1 MGRRQSGM
9 PPMRIADLTRD
20 EAILAIARAMAQEML
35 DADPE
40 LSDPAVS
47 KLKAQVL
54 KRYGDVLALG
64 DVA

>member
-1 MGRRQSGM
+1 
-9 PPMRIADLTRD
+9 MRIADLTRD
-20 EAILAIARAMAQEML
+20 EAVLAVARAIAQECV

-40 LSDPAVS
+40 LNAPAML

-54 KRYGDVLALG
+54 KRYGDVLSLG